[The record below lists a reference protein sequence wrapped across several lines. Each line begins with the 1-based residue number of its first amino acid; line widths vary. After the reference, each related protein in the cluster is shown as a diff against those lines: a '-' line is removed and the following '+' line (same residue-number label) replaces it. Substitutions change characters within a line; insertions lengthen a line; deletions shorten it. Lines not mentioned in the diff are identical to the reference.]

1 MMKEY
6 TKLDPYGRVLSRRRH
21 DRKDFL
27 EQVLGITFLGKDVT
41 SRCIIP
47 PLDGPKGI
55 KGDLVG
61 HLHIHFS
68 IQRNHGCPISIDG
81 IVLVQEMIIGISWMG
96 LLRGN

>member
-27 EQVLGITFLGKDVT
+27 EQVLGITFLGKDIT

-47 PLDGPKGI
+47 LDASKAILWPFGVCVSPTT
-55 KGDLVG
+55 D
-61 HLHIHFS
+61 
-68 IQRNHGCPISIDG
+68 
-81 IVLVQEMIIGISWMG
+81 
-96 LLRGN
+96 